1 MEAVSMDVACS
12 RDMPCSQTTQAAIS
26 TATIGTQCSLGLLT
40 SSSSQTCEEFP
51 VLQIHDAQAGASFER
66 LPASRDGADIMA
78 LASPYACYCRP
89 HFGNTRIFSNN
100 SEGIQFGGELYSC
113 LPCQQRNR
121 QSGHVKFHTIAVEC
135 VCAVDMRASPGDRA
149 AERRVR
155 RTELQRKRRQAER
168 ERTDPEVI
176 AKRRARAE
184 QERLKARARRAQETP
199 EERARRLATMRAC
212 QARRHSQETPEQREA
227 RLKAHRRVLREAR
240 KRKAEQSAWLHAG
253 IAKSSR
259 GISAVL
265 HGT

>member
-1 MEAVSMDVACS
+1 MSMEVACS
-12 RDMPCSQTTQAAIS
+12 RDMSCSQTTQAAIS
-26 TATIGTQCSLGLLT
+26 TATIGTQCSLGLLI

-51 VLQIHDAQAGASFER
+51 VVQVHDAQAGASFER
-66 LPASRDGADIMA
+66 FPASQDGADIMA
-78 LASPYACYCRP
+78 MASPYTCYCHP
-89 HFGNTRIFSNN
+89 HFGHTSN

-113 LPCQQRNR
+113 LPCQQRSHR
-121 QSGHVKFHTIAVEC
+121 SGDVKFRTIAVEC
-135 VCAVDMRASPGDRA
+135 VCTVDMRASSGDRA

-227 RLKAHRRVLREAR
+227 RLEAHRRVLREAR

-253 IAKSSR
+253 VTKSSR
-259 GISAVL
+259 GISSIP